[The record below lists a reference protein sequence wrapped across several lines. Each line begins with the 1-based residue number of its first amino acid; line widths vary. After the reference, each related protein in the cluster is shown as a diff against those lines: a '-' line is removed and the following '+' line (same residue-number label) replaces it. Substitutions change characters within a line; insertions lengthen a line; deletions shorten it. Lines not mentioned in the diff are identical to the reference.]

1 MRNSITARDTR
12 HISLTIYNG
21 GFGSVN
27 EHRTIDIKQGQT
39 EIIYADVA
47 KKIEIDSLLVTGLN
61 VCEFNYDFDLVGRDR
76 LLMKYIDRDVILK
89 DRETGKEKFCRLL
102 SVEEGAGCVLEDN
115 DTGEIYL
122 DTKSEII
129 LPSLPSGLIVKPALV
144 WKTDGE
150 WNDFVNVSYLS
161 RGFSWKAN
169 YVIELMPLDLNI
181 TGWAEIENTSG
192 MTYENAKIKL
202 IAGDVKRVD
211 KEEDFYD
218 DARYMVVHSSA
229 PELMK
234 EKTFFDYHM
243 YTAGENITLKD
254 NQSKQIKIIERAE
267 IPYIRYYHLNLEN
280 GDTDIIIE
288 FENSE
293 EANFGYP
300 VPAGK
305 VKFYKHNEE
314 DYSLEF
320 IGEDE
325 INHTAKDET
334 VVLSLGKAFDI
345 VFEYNA
351 IDRQKVGGF
360 EHYVCECIIRNH
372 KTEEAEIRF
381 EPFLY
386 GMWEMIASS
395 HKFTKISSSQIQ
407 FAIKIPAGFE
417 EAVSFS
423 YRVDRRMEIF
433 INK

>member
-12 HISLTIYNG
+12 SISLTVYNG

-27 EHRTIDIKQGQT
+27 EHRVIDIKRGQT

-61 VCEFNYDFDLVGRDR
+61 VCEFNYDFDLAGRER

-102 SVEEGAGCVLEDN
+102 SVEGGTRCVLEDN
-115 DTGEIYL
+115 DTGDIYL

-129 LPSLPSGLIVKPALV
+129 LPSLASGLIAKPALV

-211 KEEDFYD
+211 EEQ
-218 DARYMVVHSSA
+218 A
-229 PELMK
+229 L
-234 EKTFFDYHM
+234 FDYNM

-254 NQSKQIKIIERAE
+254 NQSKQIKIIENAE

-293 EANFGYP
+293 ESNFGYP
-300 VPAGK
+300 MPRGK

-325 INHTAKDET
+325 VIHTARGEK
-334 VVLSLGKAFDI
+334 VILSLGKAFDI
-345 VFEYNA
+345 AFEYNVV
-351 IDRQKVGGF
+351 DRQKVGVF
-360 EHYVCECIIRNH
+360 EHYSCECIIRNH
-372 KTEEAEIRF
+372 KIEEAEIRF
-381 EPFLY
+381 EPYLH
-386 GMWEMIASS
+386 GIWEMIASS
-395 HKFTKISSSQIQ
+395 HKFTKISASQIQ
-407 FAIKIPAGFE
+407 FAIKVPAAFE
-417 EAVSFS
+417 ETVSFL
-423 YRVDRRMEIF
+423 YRVDRRTEIF
-433 INK
+433 VNK